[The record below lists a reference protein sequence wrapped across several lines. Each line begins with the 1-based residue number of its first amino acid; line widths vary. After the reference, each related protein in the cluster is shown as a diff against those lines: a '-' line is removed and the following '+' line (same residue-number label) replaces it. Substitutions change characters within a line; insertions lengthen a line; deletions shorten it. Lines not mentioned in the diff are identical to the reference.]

1 MPMFEITNTGA
12 GTLATYSGAELVEI
26 RPGQTLTVEVPEMS
40 PVMRGWVD
48 EGRAAIKPA
57 AAPPKVAPP
66 KVTTPAGG
74 QTGSA
79 ESQGGDKASGDK
91 PEATGKAGGK

>member
-1 MPMFEITNTGA
+1 MPMFQVTNTGV

-26 RPGQTLTVEVPEMS
+26 RPGQTLTVDVPEMS

-57 AAPPKVAPP
+57 AAPPKVP
-66 KVTTPAGG
+66 TPAGG
-74 QTGSA
+74 QTGGA
-79 ESQGGDKASGDK
+79 ESQGGGKASGDK

>member
-1 MPMFEITNTGA
+1 MPMFQITNTGA
-12 GTLATYSGAELVEI
+12 GALATYSGADLVEI
-26 RPGQTLTVEVPEMS
+26 RPGQTLTVDVPEMS

-57 AAPPKVAPP
+57 ASPPKVA
-66 KVTTPAGG
+66 TPAGG

-91 PEATGKAGGK
+91 PDAIGKSGGK

>member
-1 MPMFEITNTGA
+1 MPMFQISNTGA

-57 AAPPKVAPP
+57 AAPPKVA
-66 KVTTPAGG
+66 TPSGG

-79 ESQGGDKASGDK
+79 EPQGGGKASGDK

>member
-48 EGRAAIKPA
+48 EGRAAIKQHAEPPPVK
-57 AAPPKVAPP
+57 AAPEGKSD
-66 KVTTPAGG
+66 G
-74 QTGSA
+74 A

>member
-1 MPMFEITNTGA
+1 MLKFEIANTGP

-57 AAPPKVAPP
+57 AAPPKV
-66 KVTTPAGG
+66 TTPAGG